1 VQQGADWIE
10 SLLNY
15 NLIRSA
21 DAEVLKSSAAVGNLA
36 WALAELAETSERR
49 LAIRLQSFIQI
60 LFPLVVFT
68 LGFIVF
74 LFAMAYFAPLVK
86 LITELSRV

>member
-1 VQQGADWIE
+1 M
-10 SLLNY
+10 L
-15 NLIRSA
+15 R
-21 DAEVLKSSAAVGNLA
+21 SSASVGNLA

-49 LAIRLQSFIQI
+49 LAIKIQALI
-60 LFPLVVFT
+60 QFLFPLVVLT